1 MAYLRGREEFD
12 GKRIA
17 LWGESFTPPNTADTN
32 YRWPHRVEG
41 GPRQPEPLGGLL
53 ALLGALFEEEV
64 RVIDVAGGL
73 VAYQPVLTHFVV
85 LVPHDACVPG
95 ALTTGDLCDLAASLA
110 PRPLRLEAMVDHL
123 NRPASAIQLKKEYA
137 PAVAG
142 YASTPRALSFGDDR
156 SSASAWLVEQ
166 LR

>member
-1 MAYLRGREEFD
+1 DLRSVMVYVSGREEFD
-12 GKRIA
+12 GKGIA
-17 LWGESFTPPNTADTN
+17 LWGESFTPPNAADTN

-53 ALLGALFEEEV
+53 ALLWALFEEEGRAV
-64 RVIDVAGGL
+64 DVAGGL
-73 VAYQPVLTHFVV
+73 TAYHPVLTHFAV

-95 ALTTGDLCDLAASLA
+95 ALTAGGLCDLAAGLA

-123 NRPASAIQLKKEYA
+123 NRPVSAVQLKKDYA

-142 YASTPRALSFGDDR
+142 YASTPRAL
-156 SSASAWLVEQ
+156 
-166 LR
+166 